1 MASSGDDDID
11 SVQSIPVGSLDR
23 ASSRKVGALSNNRA
37 LAFSKKSPKIVSSTS
52 APKRSFDYALRQ
64 MDNRKSPQNMFRPL
78 LSSVPS
84 TTFYAGKASS
94 AHRSLISRNS
104 SVTTSSNAS
113 SDQGTSAA
121 PDNEGSDQIQDDTA
135 SECGKAAYPDV
146 YEEVFAFDKMDVVNE
161 DIGHE
166 MHDISLHIRHGGFDK
181 GPAVEYGNTD
191 SENSSHHV
199 IAMEVSATS
208 ESSQVKTDSPEADI
222 LQNIEI
228 CLKCGSRYVAVD
240 EGEGDIKLCPY
251 CCRKDKNLSVIIP
264 DATTVV
270 AVNSPDAT
278 TIVASNSPVRSMKTS
293 KEEKPYDEM
302 TVPEFAQV
310 TYLGEPK
317 VSEGEENV
325 EQGQTPH
332 CEQNHNICGEL
343 ARSLVEEAE
352 HSHAIQQKMAQP
364 TVRHSI
370 TDDDPGGQQL
380 HHVNGYSNLKV
391 DFSEGTGISVL
402 LKRSSSS
409 KGPVVQGR
417 TFTATTI
424 PYDDLSHARE
434 SVSSMRSST
443 GHGSF
448 SASSSI
454 DFSLARQTDTRVQRQ
469 LSGRK
474 SDMENYRNDIS
485 MKLLRTGSSL
495 SGISNHAHQASG
507 LASSTPTEENF
518 EVSVANVEYDVAVG
532 TPKASEE
539 HELELEYAEA
549 DVTSTSFTRTAVVEN
564 DNFQYNNGSRTVDP
578 STSELLSHVVSVKL
592 EDNSV
597 SSFPNYEDCTSYEN
611 DENFLEHARSVMDME
626 ASIRTP
632 ESSLEEELTM
642 LNNSVDGVDAAQAPT
657 HSSLVSMSEVETEKC
672 CQSTP
677 GSQIDDVSLISK
689 STKGESQES
698 FSDRDLIAAV
708 SEPNTSDE
716 AHGILEESTVMVDC
730 RGGNKSRSLTL
741 EEATD
746 TILFCS
752 SIVHGLAYQAASIA
766 MEKESSIPLEGAQPT
781 VTILG
786 KLNSDRKIA
795 RGRTVGKRAS
805 KAQKARQRL
814 VETDAK
820 PPSYKTENDENDE
833 NDDESLPRN
842 VGLPN
847 KMDSMKPPKLESK
860 CNCTIM

>member
-1 MASSGDDDID
+1 M
-11 SVQSIPVGSLDR
+11 Q
-23 ASSRKVGALSNNRA
+23 
-37 LAFSKKSPKIVSSTS
+37 
-52 APKRSFDYALRQ
+52 
-64 MDNRKSPQNMFRPL
+64 DNRKSPQNMFRPL

-121 PDNEGSDQIQDDTA
+121 PDTEGSDQIQDDMA

-166 MHDISLHIRHGGFDK
+166 MHEASLHIGHGDFDK
-181 GPAVEYGNTD
+181 GPAVEYGNAD
-191 SENSSHHV
+191 SENSSHHG

-208 ESSQVKTDSPEADI
+208 ESSQVKANSSSEADF
-222 LQNIEI
+222 LQNMEI

-240 EGEGDIKLCPY
+240 EVEGGIKLCPY
-251 CCRKDKNLSVIIP
+251 CCRKDKFLTVIIP

-278 TIVASNSPVRSMKTS
+278 IVASNSPVMSMKIS
-293 KEEKPYDEM
+293 KEEKPSDEM

-310 TYLGEPK
+310 TYVGEPK
-317 VSEGEENV
+317 VSQGEENV
-325 EQGQTPH
+325 EQGHTSH
-332 CEQNHNICGEL
+332 CEQNQNICGAL
-343 ARSLVEEAE
+343 ARSLVEDVE
-352 HSHAIQQKMAQP
+352 HSHANQQKMGQP
-364 TVRHSI
+364 TFHHSI

-380 HHVNGYSNLKV
+380 HHFSDYPNLKV

-424 PYDDLSHARE
+424 PYDDLSHARG
-434 SVSSMRSST
+434 SANSMRSST

-448 SASSSI
+448 SASSSV

-485 MKLLRTGSSL
+485 TKLLRTGSSL

-518 EVSVANVEYDVAVG
+518 EVSVGNVEYDVAVE
-532 TPKASEE
+532 TPKASEKQ
-539 HELELEYAEA
+539 ELELEFAK
-549 DVTSTSFTRTAVVEN
+549 TAVVEN
-564 DNFQYNNGSRTVDP
+564 DNFEYNNGSRTVDP
-578 STSELLSHVVSVKL
+578 SMSELLSHVVSVQL

-597 SSFPNYEDCTSYEN
+597 LSFPNYEDCTYEN
-611 DENFLEHARSVMDME
+611 DENFLENARSVMDME

-632 ESSLEEELTM
+632 GSSLDEELTM
-642 LNNSVDGVDAAQAPT
+642 LNNSVDGVDVAQAPT
-657 HSSLVSMSEVETEKC
+657 HSSLVTMSEVETEKC

-677 GSQIDDVSLISK
+677 GSQIDDDSLISK

-708 SEPNTSDE
+708 SEPNTSDHG
-716 AHGILEESTVMVDC
+716 HGILGMLVLRFV
-730 RGGNKSRSLTL
+730 L
-741 EEATD
+741 
-746 TILFCS
+746 CS
-752 SIVHGLAYQAASIA
+752 S
-766 MEKESSIPLEGAQPT
+766 M
-781 VTILG
+781 
-786 KLNSDRKIA
+786 
-795 RGRTVGKRAS
+795 
-805 KAQKARQRL
+805 
-814 VETDAK
+814 
-820 PPSYKTENDENDE
+820 
-833 NDDESLPRN
+833 
-842 VGLPN
+842 
-847 KMDSMKPPKLESK
+847 
-860 CNCTIM
+860 